1 MIDPELD
8 QLSRALIAATDR
20 LNSEDFRDRQS
31 RYVRDELALRELAE
45 GLEADEKA
53 VEDAQAA
60 LTAHVSR
67 IYLASDLAQTAED
80 DDEGVPLNSR
90 PYHNT
95 AGPVFVPGATYYQGV
110 QIINP
115 DDELFNV
122 RALPEDDDTPEEST
136 ARSAGALS

>member
-20 LNSEDFRDRQS
+20 LNSEDFRERQS

-60 LTAHVSR
+60 LTAHISANYVAVGVAKEPPTRFVS
-67 IYLASDLAQTAED
+67 AA
-80 DDEGVPLNSR
+80 
-90 PYHNT
+90 
-95 AGPVFVPGATYYQGV
+95 
-110 QIINP
+110 
-115 DDELFNV
+115 ELFDTDSADDPFFSV
-122 RALPEDDDTPEEST
+122 RVVEDEDDDTPEEST